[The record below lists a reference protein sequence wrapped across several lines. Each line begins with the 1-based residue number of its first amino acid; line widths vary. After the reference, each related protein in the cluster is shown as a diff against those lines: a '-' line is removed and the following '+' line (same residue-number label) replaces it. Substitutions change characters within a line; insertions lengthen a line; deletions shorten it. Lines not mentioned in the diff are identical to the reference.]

1 MKRFAARQSRDDRHL
16 KSLARVDRLKAN
28 QVRDAA
34 SPLTSAFDSHSTNTL
49 SGRAENSGI

>member
-1 MKRFAARQSRDDRHL
+1 VKRFAARQSRDDRHL